1 MRRLHWRLYL
11 TIVGTLVAFAFSAAF
26 MWHIVAWPQG
36 AAWSIETATHLS
48 ASMLDE
54 VREPALDQTVVEAL
68 ARQLHADVVLLDT
81 NGASPPIS
89 HGRSFVPDHERR
101 GEVGWQYSDG
111 RSYAVKLAD
120 GRMLIVRPRYK
131 FLLHGLHMVLFLG
144 ALAAILA
151 LMVYPIARGITA
163 RLERLKKGVSSFGAG
178 DLGARVAV
186 EGRDEVAALATSF
199 NDSAARIEQLVR
211 ANQMLLANCSH
222 ELRTPLSRM
231 RLAIERLSRNGHGA
245 DPQASAELARNIAE
259 LDVLIGE
266 LLLTSRLDAAR
277 RLERV
282 ERVDLLALAAEEA
295 AHFDR
300 EVTGEPVTLDGDPL
314 LLRRLIR
321 NLLEN
326 ARTHAG
332 GASDIRVT
340 RSESGAWIH
349 VDDSGPG
356 IPDNDRERI
365 FEPFYRRRDAAQ
377 STGAGLG
384 LAIVRQIARV
394 HGGDVMCTPRDGGG
408 SRFTVTLPAA
418 QSDEQG
424 SHPPQG
430 R

>member
-1 MRRLHWRLYL
+1 M
-11 TIVGTLVAFAFSAAF
+11 
-26 MWHIVAWPQG
+26 
-36 AAWSIETATHLS
+36 
-48 ASMLDE
+48 
-54 VREPALDQTVVEAL
+54 
-68 ARQLHADVVLLDT
+68 
-81 NGASPPIS
+81 
-89 HGRSFVPDHERR
+89 
-101 GEVGWQYSDG
+101 
-111 RSYAVKLAD
+111 KLAD
-120 GRMLIVRPRYK
+120 ERMLIVRPRYK

-178 DLGARVAV
+178 DLSARVAV

-231 RLAIERLSRNGHGA
+231 RLAIERLSRNGQGA

-332 GASDIRVT
+332 GASDIRIT
-340 RSESGAWIH
+340 RYESGARIH

-356 IPDNDRERI
+356 IPDEDRERI
-365 FEPFYRRRDAAQ
+365 FEPFFRRRDAVQ

-384 LAIVRQIARV
+384 SRHRASDRAGARRR
-394 HGGDVMCTPRDGGG
+394 GDVCATRWWWQPIHRHTPGRAIRTNRA
-408 SRFTVTLPAA
+408 SILPRE
-418 QSDEQG
+418 DECPVPAWRRSTQRR
-424 SHPPQG
+424 SSI
-430 R
+430 RLAS

>member
-1 MRRLHWRLYL
+1 MRRLHLRLYL
-11 TIVGTLVAFAFSAAF
+11 TIVGTLVAFAISAA
-26 MWHIVAWPQG
+26 MLWHFVAWPQG

-54 VREPALDQTVVEAL
+54 VHAPALDQTIVDTL
-68 ARQLHADVVLLDT
+68 AGQLHADVVLLDKD
-81 NGASPPIS
+81 GAVPPIS
-89 HGRSFVPDHERR
+89 QGEPFVPDEERR
-101 GEVGWQYSDG
+101 GEAGWQFGDG
-111 RSYAVKLAD
+111 RTYAVKLSD
-120 GRMLIVRPRYK
+120 ERMLVVRPRYR
-131 FLLHGLHMVLFLG
+131 FLLHGLHMVLFLS

-163 RLERLKKGVSSFGAG
+163 RLERLKEGVSNFGAG

-231 RLAIERLSRNGHGA
+231 RLAIERLSQAEDA
-245 DPQASAELARNIAE
+245 DPQAKAELTRNIAE

-282 ERVDLLALAAEEA
+282 ERVDLLALVAEEA

-300 EVTGEPVTLDGDPL
+300 EVTGEPVSLDGDPL

-326 ARTHAG
+326 ARAHAG
-332 GASDIRVT
+332 GASEIRVT
-340 RSESGAWIH
+340 RHEAGARL
-349 VDDSGPG
+349 VVEDAGPG
-356 IPDNDRERI
+356 VRDEDRERI
-365 FEPFYRRRDAAQ
+365 FEPFYRRRDESQ

-394 HGGDVMCTPRDGGG
+394 HGGEVMQAPRDGGG
-408 SRFTVTLPAA
+408 SRFIVTFPQAGKPATN
-418 QSDEQG
+418 
-424 SHPPQG
+424 